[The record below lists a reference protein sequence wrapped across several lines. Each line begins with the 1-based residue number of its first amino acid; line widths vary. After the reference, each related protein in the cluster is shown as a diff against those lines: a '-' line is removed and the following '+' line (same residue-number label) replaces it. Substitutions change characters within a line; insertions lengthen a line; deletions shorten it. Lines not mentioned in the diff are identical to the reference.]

1 MSDILDRIVGA
12 KREEV
17 ANAILKCSLMSIRR
31 EAENRVDDRR
41 DFLAALRART
51 EINRPAVIAEIKKA
65 SPSKGLLRE
74 HFVAAEIAASYAIHG
89 AACLSVLTDA
99 QFFQGSADYLRQ
111 ARAACS
117 IPVLRKDFIV
127 DPYQVFESRVMAA
140 DCILLIAACLSDE
153 QLLAFETQAMDLGMA
168 VVVEVH
174 DSNELDRALRMRT
187 PLIGVNNR
195 NLRTFDVD
203 IQTTLDLLPHV
214 PSDRM
219 VISESGI
226 HAAKDVARLQSFG
239 INAFL
244 VGEALMRA
252 DNPGLA
258 LAELIA

>member
-1 MSDILDRIVGA
+1 MSNVLDRIVVA

-17 ANAILKCSLMSIRR
+17 AAALLKRGLLSMRR
-31 EAENRVDDRR
+31 EAENMVGDRR
-41 DFLAALRART
+41 DFPAALRART
-51 EINRPAVIAEIKKA
+51 DIRRPAVIAEMKKA

-74 HFVAAEIAASYAIHG
+74 QFVPAEIAASYAIHG

-117 IPVLRKDFIV
+117 LPVLRKDFIV
-127 DPYQVFESRVMAA
+127 DPYQVFESRAMAA
-140 DCILLIAACLSDE
+140 DCILLIAACLSEE
-153 QLLAFETQAMDLGMA
+153 QLHEFEAQAMELGMA
-168 VVVEVH
+168 VLVEVH

-195 NLRTFDVD
+195 NLRTFAVD
-203 IQTTLDLLPHV
+203 IQTTLDLLSHV
-214 PSDRM
+214 PSDRLL
-219 VISESGI
+219 ISESGI
-226 HAAKDVARLQSFG
+226 HSAKDVARLQSFG

-252 DNPGLA
+252 DDPGLA